1 MKILHT
7 SDWHLGLDFY
17 GVSLYEDQMH
27 ILDEIADIA
36 ARERVGAVLLAGDV
50 FDRAIVAPDAI
61 ELYNRI
67 MRRLCLDESIPVV
80 ACAGNHDGAARL
92 SSLSA
97 LLQKTGL
104 HLFGRLGARDA
115 QVDLGETVV
124 HVLPYLTTDDV
135 RVAYPERREEVGSA
149 PDALRVA
156 LEYRQPAQ
164 DGRRHLLMAHCFAA
178 GGRVGQSDRA
188 AAVGGALAVPTE
200 LFAPFDYTAL
210 GHLHRPQT
218 LSGARARY
226 SGTPLCYSFAEADQE
241 KSVTLLDTD
250 TLTWREEPLHPLHA
264 VRNLEGGFEELCAGG
279 SEDYVRLVVKDE
291 LATASVQEE
300 LRRRYPRA
308 LVIESA
314 RTAVAANAPMLT
326 LEEAVRDTPLDVA
339 EKFYLYKTGLEMD
352 EEQRGWFRRAIED
365 AEREEE

>member
-17 GVSLYEDQMH
+17 GVSLHEDQMH

-36 ARERVGAVLLAGDV
+36 AREKVGAVLVAGDV
-50 FDRAIVAPDAI
+50 FDRAVVAPDAI
-61 ELYNRI
+61 ELYNRF
-67 MRRLCLDESIPVV
+67 MRRLCLDEGIRVV
-80 ACAGNHDGAARL
+80 LCAGNHDGAARL

-97 LLQKTGL
+97 LLAHAGL
-104 HLFGRLGARDA
+104 HIFGRVTARDA
-115 QVDLGETVV
+115 QVDLGEAVV
-124 HVLPYLTTDDV
+124 HALPYLTTDDV
-135 RVAYPERREEVGSA
+135 RVAYPDRRQEVTSA
-149 PDALRVA
+149 ADALRVA
-156 LEYRQPAQ
+156 LEYRRPAA
-164 DGRRHLLMAHCFAA
+164 DGRRHILMAHCFAA

-188 AAVGGALAVPTE
+188 AAVGGALAVPME
-200 LFAPFDYTAL
+200 LFAPYDYTAL

-218 LSGARARY
+218 LSGGRARY

-241 KSVTLLDTD
+241 KSVTLLDTE
-250 TLTWREEPLHPLHA
+250 TLALREAPLHPLHA
-264 VRNLEGGFEELCAGG
+264 VRSQEGALEALCAGE
-279 SEDYVRLVVKDE
+279 SEDYLRLVVTD
-291 LATASVQEE
+291 AFVTAEVQEA

-314 RTAVAANAPMLT
+314 LEMAAAASPMLT

-339 EKFYLYKTGLEMD
+339 EKFYLYKTGVEMD